1 MTNSLERDGVIPG
14 PAKRNSFSGSES
26 AALESARKEALN
38 IAQWLAR
45 IALCYVT
52 DGDPARRIDLEFRA
66 ADAALVTKAFA
77 DSVALEMR
85 FPDLRLQ
92 FLQHGKPVPHVFD
105 PQERSPA
112 EAEAWL
118 LVELLHR
125 GIDRE
130 RFSTNLPYA
139 VSGLLTGDAEDYAP
153 QACRDGLM
161 ELAEWFGK
169 AAAALKETAR
179 AYGADKAAVICRPQS
194 LDLALATLP
203 GANTLPSLG
212 FSLGDAQHALPYFYA
227 AGEPTPGSA
236 KVERKILSAAK
247 LIAQGDI
254 PQAAASLLR
263 LVAG

>member
-1 MTNSLERDGVIPG
+1 MTNSPELDGVIPG
-14 PAKRNSFSGSES
+14 PAQHNSFSGSES
-26 AALESARKEALN
+26 AALESARKETLN

-45 IALCYVT
+45 IALSYVT

-66 ADAALVTKAFA
+66 ADAALVTKAF
-77 DSVALEMR
+77 DNGVALEMR
-85 FPDLRLQ
+85 LPDLRLQ

-203 GANTLPSLG
+203 GAKAPSLG
-212 FSLGDAQHALPYFYA
+212 FSLGDAQHAQPYFYA
-227 AGEPTPGSA
+227 PDQPTPDSA
-236 KVERKILSAAK
+236 KAKRKIVSAAK
-247 LIAQGDI
+247 LLAQGDVA
-254 PQAAASLLR
+254 QAAATLLK
-263 LVAG
+263 LAAS